1 MRTRM
6 NFYFSE
12 AVRSL
17 ATNKATSIAA
27 VVAMFV
33 ALLIVGAAAVGFVKM
48 RAQSAAIQQDAS
60 MVKVFL
66 KGNITPPQMNTL
78 QAAMSG
84 DRGISKV
91 EYVNKDEALRRAKKL
106 FEKNPGIMDNLAGNP
121 FPASLE
127 ATLRDPKQ
135 MSSVAS
141 AYRGEP
147 GVKEVKTGG
156 AEARRAITI
165 LQWATAVF
173 FAVGIGILIAAT
185 VLVSNTIRLSIYS
198 RRREIEVMK
207 LVGAS
212 NSFVRMPFMIEGFVC
227 GVVASLLAMAAV
239 VGLVKLLAHT
249 LQSLLGN
256 STTIGT
262 ADGGAPI
269 GLIALG
275 LLALG
280 IALGM
285 FGSASSMRKY
295 LKT

>member
-33 ALLIVGAAAVGFVKM
+33 ALLIVGAAGVGFVKM
-48 RAQSAAIQQDAS
+48 RAQSAAIQKDAS

-66 KGNITPPQMNTL
+66 KGNITSAQMNTL

-84 DRGISKV
+84 DSGISKV
-91 EYVNKDEALRRAKKL
+91 EYVDKDEALRRAKKL
-106 FEKNPGIMDNLAGNP
+106 FKESPGIMENLAGNP

-127 ATLRDPKQ
+127 ATLKDPKK
-135 MSSVAS
+135 MSSVAG
-141 AYRGEP
+141 AYRGQP
-147 GVKEVKTGG
+147 GVKEVRTGG
-156 AEARRAITI
+156 ADARRAITI

-173 FAVGIGILIAAT
+173 FAVGIGILVAAT

-227 GVVASLLAMAAV
+227 GVIASLLAMAAV

-249 LQSLLGN
+249 LQSLVGD

-269 GLIALG
+269 GFIALG

-280 IALGM
+280 ILLGM